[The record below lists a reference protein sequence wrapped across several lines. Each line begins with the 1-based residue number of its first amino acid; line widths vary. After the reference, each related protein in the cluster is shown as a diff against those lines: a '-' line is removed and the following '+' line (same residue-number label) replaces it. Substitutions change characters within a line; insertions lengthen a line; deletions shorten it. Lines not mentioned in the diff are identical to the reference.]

1 MTSSGLLSSS
11 NIFPLN
17 WSLMRTE
24 DLSPWEETGEVEET
38 DPKQRYS
45 HLVLGLPS
53 SWIIIPYKSGDCPW
67 KPNQLG
73 EKKKQPSQTASLKR
87 PFDIA
92 VQVNVKCAYLAFS
105 IFLHL
110 IS

>member
-38 DPKQRYS
+38 DPKQRAVDSWRRFPIQREGRLIQFYS
-45 HLVLGLPS
+45 FQR
-53 SWIIIPYKSGDCPW
+53 SG
-67 KPNQLG
+67 K
-73 EKKKQPSQTASLKR
+73 A
-87 PFDIA
+87 
-92 VQVNVKCAYLAFS
+92 
-105 IFLHL
+105 
-110 IS
+110 